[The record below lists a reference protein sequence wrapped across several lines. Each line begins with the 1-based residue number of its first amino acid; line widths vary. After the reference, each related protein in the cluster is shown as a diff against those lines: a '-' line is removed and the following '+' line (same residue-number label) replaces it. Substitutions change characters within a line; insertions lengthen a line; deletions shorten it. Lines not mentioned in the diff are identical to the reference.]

1 MPTGLHNHHAF
12 LRYSKR
18 TKVHLK
24 ILIADRP
31 TPVTR
36 REKPRSTSTSASQP
50 HVLARSSPPPLIL
63 LQAPIVATIQVDIDD
78 RRTRNVYCGGRA
90 ALSPSAVATRALVLL
105 PAPPPRVARCPPVHE
120 HLAARSARRCG
131 TQLGLQKR
139 KNNMRRSMDTGECVS
154 TSMYN
159 SSARRTDGRRSAYQH
174 KHKRKKRNRRR
185 LRTQEVGFAKIL
197 R

>member
-63 LQAPIVATIQVDIDD
+63 LQAPIVAIIQVDIDD
-78 RRTRNVYCGGRA
+78 RRTRNVYRGGRA
-90 ALSPSAVATRALVLL
+90 ALSPPAGATRALVLL
-105 PAPPPRVARCPPVHE
+105 PALPPRVARCLPLRE
-120 HLAARSARRCG
+120 HLAPRSARRYG
-131 TQLGLQKR
+131 AQIKR
-139 KNNMRRSMDTGECVS
+139 KKNMRRSMDTGECMS
-154 TSMYN
+154 TRMYN
-159 SSARRTDGRRSAYQH
+159 SSARRTEGRRSAY
-174 KHKRKKRNRRR
+174 
-185 LRTQEVGFAKIL
+185 
-197 R
+197 